1 MTREKDAGSMP
12 GSFTGAGADSSW
24 QPVQPT
30 SRYERAR
37 YRSRQF
43 NPLIGASTAEEEAAI
58 STTARADAP
67 FAPGG
72 TKKPVPRKTVHRGHT
87 KPRAFGSAETAAG
100 GQAHA
105 PADGSLANQGADVS
119 SGAGKRQRAKRPAPS
134 TPPRARTVAA
144 RPARTNAGNGAGHA
158 LSALIMGALSIL
170 VASSSAL
177 FGIILAII
185 AFAQAGKARKN
196 GRKAGIGRV
205 LASIGLAL
213 SIICAFVGSGSIIS
227 DVFND
232 LLDGKSYM
240 QPVDSYENSP
250 GVAGGSLDALSL
262 DGSEREVGEL
272 AVQQFSKLADLDE
285 ETVSFVADIL
295 DDDMRNYF
303 GIDHAM
309 LGIDPEETARW
320 ALADGTYAISSVYAF
335 DDDEEGSVFADVQVR
350 DTSVLYNA
358 LWKGIE
364 DIESTTLEELQGNT
378 SDLEKIAASYRAA
391 LEKGA
396 PLTDRFIDVEF
407 LLQDGTWVVDEA
419 YWKDT
424 LRSLYHL

>member
-1 MTREKDAGSMP
+1 
-12 GSFTGAGADSSW
+12 
-24 QPVQPT
+24 
-30 SRYERAR
+30 
-37 YRSRQF
+37 
-43 NPLIGASTAEEEAAI
+43 
-58 STTARADAP
+58 
-67 FAPGG
+67 
-72 TKKPVPRKTVHRGHT
+72 
-87 KPRAFGSAETAAG
+87 
-100 GQAHA
+100 
-105 PADGSLANQGADVS
+105 
-119 SGAGKRQRAKRPAPS
+119 
-134 TPPRARTVAA
+134 
-144 RPARTNAGNGAGHA
+144 
-158 LSALIMGALSIL
+158 MGVLSIL

-177 FGIILAII
+177 FGIVLAII

-196 GRKAGIGRV
+196 GRKAGIGRA

-213 SIICAFVGSGSIIS
+213 SIICAFVGSGSIVS

-240 QPVDSYENSP
+240 RPVDSYKNSP
-250 GVAGGSLDALSL
+250 GVASGSLDALSL

-285 ETVSFVADIL
+285 ETVGFVADIL

-309 LGIDPEETARW
+309 LGIDPEDAARW
-320 ALADGTYAISSVYAF
+320 VLADGTYAISSVYAF
-335 DDDEEGSVFADVQVR
+335 DDDGEGSVFADMQVR
-350 DTSVLYNA
+350 DTSVLYDA

-364 DIESTTLEELQGNT
+364 DIESTTFEELQGNA

-396 PLTDRFIDVEF
+396 PLTDRFVDVEF

>member
-1 MTREKDAGSMP
+1 MAREKDAGSMP
-12 GSFTGAGADSSW
+12 GSFTGEGADSSW

-43 NPLIGASTAEEEAAI
+43 NPLIGAPTAEEEAAV
-58 STTARADAP
+58 SPVTRANAP

-72 TKKPVPRKTVHRGHT
+72 TKASAPRKTVHRGHT

-100 GQAHA
+100 GT
-105 PADGSLANQGADVS
+105 PTNQGANVAPN
-119 SGAGKRQRAKRPAPS
+119 AGKRQRAKRTAPS
-134 TPPRARTVAA
+134 TPPRARTIAA

-158 LSALIMGALSIL
+158 LSALIMGVLSIL

-177 FGIILAII
+177 FGVILAII

-196 GRKAGIGRV
+196 GRKAGIGRA
-205 LASIGLAL
+205 LAGIGLAL
-213 SIICAFVGSGSIIS
+213 SLVFAFVGSGSIVS
-227 DVFND
+227 NVFDD

-240 QPVDSYENSP
+240 RPVGSYENSP
-250 GVAGGSLDALSL
+250 GVASGSLDALSL

-272 AVQQFSKLADLDE
+272 AVQQFSKLTDLDE
-285 ETVSFVADIL
+285 ETVGFVADIL

-309 LGIDPEETARW
+309 LGIDPKETARW
-320 ALADGTYAISSVYAF
+320 ALADGTYEISSVYAF
-335 DDDEEGSVFADVQVR
+335 DDGEGSAFADVQVR
-350 DTSVLYNA
+350 DTSVLYDA

-364 DIESTTLEELQGNT
+364 DIESTTLEELQGNA
-378 SDLEKIAASYRAA
+378 SDLEKIATSYRAA

-396 PLTDRFIDVEF
+396 PLTDRFVDVEF

>member
-12 GSFTGAGADSSW
+12 GSFTGVGADSSW

-58 STTARADAP
+58 SPAARTNAP

-72 TKKPVPRKTVHRGHT
+72 TKTPAPRKTVHRGHT

-100 GQAHA
+100 GT
-105 PADGSLANQGADVS
+105 PTNQGANVAPN
-119 SGAGKRQRAKRPAPS
+119 AGKRQRAKRTAPS
-134 TPPRARTVAA
+134 TPPRARTIAA
-144 RPARTNAGNGAGHA
+144 RPARTNTGNGAGHA
-158 LSALIMGALSIL
+158 LSALIMGVLSIL

-196 GRKAGIGRV
+196 GRKAGIGRA
-205 LASIGLAL
+205 LAGIGLAL
-213 SIICAFVGSGSIIS
+213 SLVLAFVGSGSIVR
-227 DVFND
+227 DVIND
-232 LLDGKSYM
+232 LLDGKSYI

-250 GVAGGSLDALSL
+250 GVASGSLDALSL

-335 DDDEEGSVFADVQVR
+335 DDDGEGSVFADMQVR
-350 DTSVLYNA
+350 DTSVLYDA

-364 DIESTTLEELQGNT
+364 DIESTTLEELQGNA

-391 LEKGA
+391 LKKGA
-396 PLTDRFIDVEF
+396 PLTDRFVDVEF

>member
-1 MTREKDAGSMP
+1 
-12 GSFTGAGADSSW
+12 
-24 QPVQPT
+24 
-30 SRYERAR
+30 
-37 YRSRQF
+37 
-43 NPLIGASTAEEEAAI
+43 
-58 STTARADAP
+58 
-67 FAPGG
+67 
-72 TKKPVPRKTVHRGHT
+72 
-87 KPRAFGSAETAAG
+87 
-100 GQAHA
+100 
-105 PADGSLANQGADVS
+105 
-119 SGAGKRQRAKRPAPS
+119 
-134 TPPRARTVAA
+134 
-144 RPARTNAGNGAGHA
+144 
-158 LSALIMGALSIL
+158 MGALSIL

-196 GRKAGIGRV
+196 GRKAGIGRA
-205 LASIGLAL
+205 LAGIGLAL
-213 SIICAFVGSGSIIS
+213 SLVFAFVGSGSIVS

-250 GVAGGSLDALSL
+250 GVASGSLDALSL

-309 LGIDPEETARW
+309 LGIDPEDAARW
-320 ALADGTYAISSVYAF
+320 VLADGTYEISSVYAF
-335 DDDEEGSVFADVQVR
+335 DDDGEGSVFADMQVR
-350 DTSVLYNA
+350 DTSVLYDA

-364 DIESTTLEELQGNT
+364 DIESTTLEELQGNA

-396 PLTDRFIDVEF
+396 PLTDRFVDVEF